1 MYNWHT
7 DYSWSSLNNIF
18 NMSNTCISFK
28 EEHLKLL
35 LSKKKC
41 TSIFIFDESLMM
53 RNCLFQLSY
62 LPLLIAYFNWVMSLC
77 LLPISI
83 ELSPLFNFS
92 TLFIIIDW
100 SFDDI
105 HVIFTMPIWWQNFL
119 VIVYPR
125 WTKRTGNT
133 QDCLGNKFRNGKK
146 YYCYMMK

>member
-1 MYNWHT
+1 LYNWHT

-35 LSKKKC
+35 LSEIKPYIYIYLWWIFNDEEL
-41 TSIFIFDESLMM
+41 SISM
-53 RNCLFQLSY
+53 SY
-62 LPLLIAYFNWVMSLC
+62 LPLLIAYFNWVISLC

-92 TLFIIIDW
+92 TLFIFIDW

-146 YYCYMMK
+146 YYCYIMK